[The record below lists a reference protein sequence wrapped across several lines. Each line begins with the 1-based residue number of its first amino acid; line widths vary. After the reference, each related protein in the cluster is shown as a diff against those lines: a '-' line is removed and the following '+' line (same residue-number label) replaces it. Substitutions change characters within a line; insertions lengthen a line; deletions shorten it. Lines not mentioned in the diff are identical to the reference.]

1 MPYVNEYIP
10 DRDLKKFIFSELD
23 KRLSKGGVP
32 RTDRAIDRAADNWFQ
47 LLLERNNN
55 VFRTTVP

>member
-10 DRDLKKFIFSELD
+10 DSDLKKFNFSELD

-32 RTDRAIDRAADNWFQ
+32 
-47 LLLERNNN
+47 
-55 VFRTTVP
+55 